1 MNYNVYI
8 CISIYNG
15 FTSNRSMAPRWM
27 PSSSASM
34 EPPKASSWPPSR
46 CWITWRSKRRWDR
59 GPHGFTQHQKIVT
72 FPAVKIGI
80 WLKIGSQNGG
90 LTCQHGEN
98 LGLHRPA
105 IFSQLGFNESWRFI
119 PKMEE
124 GWNQALFFCFTKML
138 FWGVEVDPEC
148 KPKIWE
154 FPCFFPMLQHMFDDC
169 FPMLFRVFKHFV

>member
-80 WLKIGSQNGG
+80 WLKIGSQNGVWHVNMEKTWDYIDLPYSANWDSMNHGDLSPKWRRDETKHCFFVSPRCCFEG
-90 LTCQHGEN
+90 LRWIQSASQKYEN
-98 LGLHRPA
+98 
-105 IFSQLGFNESWRFI
+105 FN
-119 PKMEE
+119 
-124 GWNQALFFCFTKML
+124 
-138 FWGVEVDPEC
+138 V
-148 KPKIWE
+148 
-154 FPCFFPMLQHMFDDC
+154 FFPMLQHMFDDC